1 MKAIYVK
8 ELRQYATSF
17 AGAVFLAAYA
27 VLIGYQFT
35 VGNLLAQSGEIS
47 NLFFQIMTMLMF
59 LVPILTMRLLSEEKK
74 MRTDQLLLTSPVS
87 IGKIVIG
94 KFLAAFTMF
103 LAGSIPLVIAAGLM
117 WYYGVAPSLET
128 AGNFAGLL
136 LAGAAFISMGLLAS
150 AVTENQIVAAIVS
163 YVALT
168 GLWLLDYLRLYIS
181 HEAAAQVIGYLSV
194 RAHFSRLAS
203 GVFGLSTLVYFL
215 SLTGLMLGWTVLA
228 MSHDRKR

>member
-168 GLWLLDYLRLYIS
+168 GLWLLDYLRLYVS
-181 HEAAAQVIGYLSV
+181 HEAAAKVISYLSV